1 MFLIISVYDKCL
13 SKEKNGSL
21 TKQASREKERERL
34 ATNRCKLKAD
44 RINQNLQLVS
54 RVAAMKRS

>member
-1 MFLIISVYDKCL
+1 MVPLRNKRQER
-13 SKEKNGSL
+13 K
-21 TKQASREKERERL
+21 RERERL
-34 ATNRCKLKAD
+34 ATDRCKLKAD